1 VTSSRR
7 SLILQHYSNPK
18 VQKEIAD
25 YSAGRWVAI
34 HCDKTDDRGRQILVR
49 YQGKAHR
56 PLKIDGPDGVLRLI
70 EGFQWLMPR
79 SIHATANLYR
89 KLESEEDIAFID
101 NIAACTPTWDI
112 DNELEAWEATREA
125 AWEIVRFLAENGVSE
140 SVYVKFSGRGA
151 HVQFHPYAFSSEV
164 RAKHNPLDLA
174 YALVEYVRGKLQ
186 PRFVELAVRL
196 KAQSLRV
203 DNEMDF
209 QRLFVCPLSVHRKLD
224 LVAVCL
230 DPENLDDFTPEEARL
245 GRVKRHWEGWRN
257 YRAGEADRLAVKAY
271 NLVGGYPGTYGRPRR
286 RKHPPL
292 EKQIWSFL
300 QKAGEG

>member
-1 VTSSRR
+1 MTSNRR

-18 VQKEIAD
+18 VQREIAD
-25 YSAGRWVAI
+25 YSTGRWVAI
-34 HCDKTDDRGRQILVR
+34 HCDKTDDRGRKILVR
-49 YQGKAHR
+49 YQGKARR
-56 PLKIDGPDGVLRLI
+56 PLRIDGPSSVLRLI
-70 EGFQWLMPR
+70 ENFQWLMPR

-89 KLESEEDIAFID
+89 KLESEEDVAFID

-112 DNELEAWEATREA
+112 DNELEAWKATREA
-125 AWEIVRFLAENGVSE
+125 AREIVRFLSENGVSE

-151 HVQFHPYAFSSEV
+151 HVQVHPYAFSPEV
-164 RAKHNPLDLA
+164 RARHNPLDLA

-209 QRLFVCPLSVHRKLD
+209 QRLFVCPLSVHRNLD

-230 DPENLDDFTPEEARL
+230 DPENLDDFAPEEARL
-245 GRVKRHWEGWRN
+245 GRVKRHWEGWRSH
-257 YRAGEADRLAVKAY
+257 RVGEADRLAVKAY

-286 RKHPPL
+286 RRHPPL

-300 QKAGEG
+300 QKAEEA